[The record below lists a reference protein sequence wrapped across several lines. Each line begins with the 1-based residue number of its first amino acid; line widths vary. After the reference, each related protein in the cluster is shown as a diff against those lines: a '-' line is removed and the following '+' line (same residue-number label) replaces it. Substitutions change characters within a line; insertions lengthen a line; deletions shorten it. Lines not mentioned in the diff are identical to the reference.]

1 MVENLLA
8 DGGIA
13 YQIGST
19 IGAILWPTVGA
30 LLLTIG
36 VRRRIAHTRWIRHDD
51 DRLLH
56 PAGSGPAD
64 DRPPPQASNGTWL
77 IVGGTVLLI
86 IGLLHLSALAVDPG
100 TSHSAQHAQLS
111 ATVSLTGGQWTG
123 EAGGANDAG

>member
-36 VRRRIAHTRWIRHDD
+36 VRRRIAHTRWVRHDD

-56 PAGSGPAD
+56 PDGSGPAD
-64 DRPPPQASNGTWL
+64 DRPPPQASNGTWFM
-77 IVGGTVLLI
+77 ISGTVLLI
-86 IGLLHLSALAVDPG
+86 IGVLHLAALAIDPG
-100 TSHSAQHAQLS
+100 TTQNLPSPALHTIVAPLI
-111 ATVSLTGGQWTG
+111 
-123 EAGGANDAG
+123 